1 MEELLGPQPGGGH
14 AEPMQHAWGL
24 GSWGQASP
32 MQKGLGPRLRGP
44 GEPWHSEAGQPPGLV
59 RIMTVLAVVSGTQL
73 KEDLI

>member
-1 MEELLGPQPGGGH
+1 
-14 AEPMQHAWGL
+14 
-24 GSWGQASP
+24 

-59 RIMTVLAVVSGTQL
+59 RIMTVLAVESGTQL